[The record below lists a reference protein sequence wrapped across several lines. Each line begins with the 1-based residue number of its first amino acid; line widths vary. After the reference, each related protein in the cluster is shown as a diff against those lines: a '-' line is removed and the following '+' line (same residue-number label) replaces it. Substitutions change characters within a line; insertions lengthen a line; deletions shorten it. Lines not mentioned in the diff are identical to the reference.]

1 MTPTTSLQDLQRK
14 FQDDIL
20 QDRSVLPGL
29 LTPRG
34 GSQFGIYQT
43 AYRARL
49 RGALRENFETLPLVM
64 GDEAF
69 DALANAYI
77 AAQPSHH
84 YSLRWFGH
92 QLCDFMA
99 ANDDLLDHPAMLDLA
114 RMEWALRHAFDA
126 ENATVLTAGELADV
140 PAQDW
145 VRLHFTLHP
154 SVQLLSMQWAVGP
167 IWHAIKQGH
176 DDLPAPDPLTHHMLV
191 WRLGFN
197 TQWKTL
203 SDAERAFVQNLLAGH
218 SFGQTCESMAQQVG
232 VDDAARA
239 SVEVLRELLAGGVL
253 STMHTWPQPA
263 TTA

>member
-1 MTPTTSLQDLQRK
+1 MTHAPHLQDMQRK
-14 FQDDIL
+14 FQDDVL

-29 LTPRG
+29 LQPRG
-34 GSQFGIYQT
+34 LAQFGIYQT
-43 AYRARL
+43 AYRSRL
-49 RGALRENFETLPLVM
+49 RGALRENFEVLPLVM
-64 GDEAF
+64 GDDAF

-77 AAQPSHH
+77 AAHPSHH

-99 ANDDLLDHPAMLDLA
+99 TNENLVDHPAILDLA

-126 ENATVLTAGELADV
+126 EPATVLTAGELAEV

-154 SVQLLSMQWAVGP
+154 SVQLLPLQWAVGP

-176 DDLPAPDPLTHHMLV
+176 DDLPAPDALAHHMLV

-197 TQWKTL
+197 TQWKSL
-203 SDAERAFVQNLLAGH
+203 SDTELNFAHSLLAGH
-218 SFGQTCESMAQQVG
+218 SFGQACESMAQQVG
-232 VDDAARA
+232 ADDAARA
-239 SVEVLRELLAGGVL
+239 AVEVLRELLVSGAL
-253 STMHTWPQPA
+253 SAMQTRTRPGSLA
-263 TTA
+263 